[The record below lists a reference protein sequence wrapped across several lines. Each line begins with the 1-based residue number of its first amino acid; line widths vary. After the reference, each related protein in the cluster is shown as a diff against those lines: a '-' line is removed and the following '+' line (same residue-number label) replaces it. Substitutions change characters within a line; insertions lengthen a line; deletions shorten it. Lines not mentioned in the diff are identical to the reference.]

1 MTDHEARVKIYDRL
15 CNESRKDREKWLS
28 RESLCGELN
37 LTEDEYNRAID
48 WMSPISGRVGA
59 RIIIETA
66 DAGDLRLGPTG
77 RRWCEDGTEPE
88 LSD

>member
-1 MTDHEARVKIYDRL
+1 MTDHEARVKIYGRL

-37 LTEDEYNRAID
+37 LTEDEYNRAVD
-48 WMSPISGRVGA
+48 WMSPISGREGV
-59 RIIIETA
+59 RMIIETFYV
-66 DAGDLRLGPTG
+66 GHLRLGVTG
-77 RRWCEDGTEPE
+77 RRWLEDGTEPD